1 MKTRYFALIYGI
13 VFLLVGIAGFIPGLV
28 TPLEAD
34 PSLAITASSGHL
46 FGLFPV
52 NLLHNLVHVAFG
64 IGGLVGY
71 RDFPSARLYARVV
84 AIAYAVLTVM
94 GLIPGLK
101 TLFGLVPLI
110 WARRLAACIACDHR
124 SLLRVRGS
132 PGRAGDRNWQIITHR
147 PDTARRDADARAG
160 TGTSVEAA
168 AGGWKVSFS
177 WGPKPKGSL
186 GASSTAYCG

>member
-101 TLFGLVPLI
+101 TLFGLVPLYGHDVWLHALLAI
-110 WARRLAACIACDHR
+110 IAAYFGFVAR
-124 SLLRVRGS
+124 
-132 PGRAGDRNWQIITHR
+132 PEERA
-147 PDTARRDADARAG
+147 TAIDK
-160 TGTSVEAA
+160 S
-168 AGGWKVSFS
+168 
-177 WGPKPKGSL
+177 
-186 GASSTAYCG
+186 